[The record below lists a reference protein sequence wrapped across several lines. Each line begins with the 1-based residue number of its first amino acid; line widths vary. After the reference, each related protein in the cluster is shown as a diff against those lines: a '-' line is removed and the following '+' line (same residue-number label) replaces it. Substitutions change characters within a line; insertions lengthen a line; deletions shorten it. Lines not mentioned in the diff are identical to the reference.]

1 MDDKELMYVKKKML
15 EKGRVRK
22 MSAMIF
28 LSLGRVKK
36 MYLKCGGE
44 FGIKFAGHVR
54 RDSYSVSFWSS

>member
-1 MDDKELMYVKKKML
+1 MDDKELIYVKKETL

-36 MYLKCGGE
+36 MYLKCGG
-44 FGIKFAGHVR
+44 
-54 RDSYSVSFWSS
+54 